1 MSVKGSPN
9 CKPRVVFNFEGNG
22 HLLKLSVGDNI
33 FKLIVKSNNN
43 IVNINVLENSSD
55 AVVEIYGDLQIQ
67 NIIDNPRSRIVPHGG
82 SLIFN

>member
-9 CKPRVVFNFEGNG
+9 FKPRVVFNFEGNG
-22 HLLKLSVGDNI
+22 LLSKLSVGDNNS
-33 FKLIVKSNNN
+33 KLIVKSNNN
-43 IVNINVLENSSD
+43 IVNINVLENLSD